1 MNEPEFTPQ
10 EQELINRLANAPQP
24 SLNPAAFEWI
34 RVRMLDGL
42 DTPPL
47 DVSPR
52 LQPLWPSPISVPRV
66 AALAA
71 VVIVVLGILMLLNR
85 SSELIILTTV
95 PPTAVPMVTTIPPTA
110 SLQAEVIVTVEASP
124 TPPPV
129 ITPEQIATAT
139 LEPVIVV
146 EGPVESIEG
155 NVITIYGI
163 TIALNP
169 DDPLLSV
176 LVVGDM
182 LRVEA
187 DYAEDVTLIIAV
199 TVEPLTNDV
208 NVNPDT
214 GEAWRDEGGCNN
226 PPPDWAPANGWR
238 RRCQGASGNAN
249 PPGNGNGKGNNDD
262 NDDDNDD

>member
-1 MNEPEFTPQ
+1 MNEPEFSPQ
-10 EQELINRLANAPQP
+10 EQEVIDRLANAPQP
-24 SLNPAAFEWI
+24 SLNPAAFELI
-34 RVRMLDGL
+34 RARMLDGL

-47 DVSPR
+47 DVSP
-52 LQPLWPSPISVPRV
+52 PLRPSRPSPMSIPLV

-71 VVIVVLGILMLLNR
+71 VVIVALGVVMLLNR
-85 SSELIILTTV
+85 PQDTITPTTV
-95 PPTAVPMVTTIPPTA
+95 PMATTISPTA

-124 TPPPV
+124 TQPPV
-129 ITPEQIATAT
+129 VTAT

-146 EGPVESIEG
+146 EGPVESIDG

-176 LVVGDM
+176 LVVGDV

-187 DYAEDVTLIIAV
+187 DYAEDTTLIIAV
-199 TVEPLTNDV
+199 TVEPVTNDV

-214 GEAWRDEGGCNN
+214 GEAWRDDGGCNN

-238 RRCQGASGNAN
+238 RRCQSGSGNAN
-249 PPGNGNGKGNNDD
+249 PPGNGNGNGMGS
-262 NDDDNDD
+262 NDDDDD